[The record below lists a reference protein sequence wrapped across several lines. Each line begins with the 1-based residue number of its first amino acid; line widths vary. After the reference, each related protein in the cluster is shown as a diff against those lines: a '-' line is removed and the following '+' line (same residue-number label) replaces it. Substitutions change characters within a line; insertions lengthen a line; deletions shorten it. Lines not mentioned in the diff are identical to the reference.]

1 MVKDCVK
8 LQHFN
13 VDADSLRWL
22 METFIRRNP
31 NAEKV
36 RLVMA
41 DKDLNERDI
50 IKEILAWAKILICLF
65 HTLKTFRREI
75 TMDKMQISSAQ
86 RDICLRFIE
95 KMSYSKSET
104 EYN

>member
-1 MVKDCVK
+1 MFVVEDSNGGSEIVG
-8 LQHFN
+8 LGIL
-13 VDADSLRWL
+13 VLEDADSLRWL

-31 NAEKV
+31 NAENI

-50 IKEILAWAKILICLF
+50 IKDILPWAKILICLF

-75 TMDKMQISSAQ
+75 TMDKMQISSA
-86 RDICLRFIE
+86 
-95 KMSYSKSET
+95 
-104 EYN
+104 